1 VLEARGDAGD
11 PGLVGDGHGAERRR
25 ARRPLQAA
33 LAGEVAAGG
42 EQLPAG
48 AEFSAAVTYAGEVL
62 VAGEGSKGQLG
73 LPDDQARTSFTP
85 VRELKDQEAA
95 LVACGSEHALCVVR
109 QGALYSWGSLRPPE
123 LLGHAEEANP
133 VVAPSGWT
141 MPAAVQTPADV
152 RLPKGAGGGAAAS
165 LSLSL
170 AFA

>member
-1 VLEARGDAGD
+1 M
-11 PGLVGDGHGAERRR
+11 
-25 ARRPLQAA
+25 
-33 LAGEVAAGG
+33 LAGG
-42 EQLPAG
+42 L
-48 AEFSAAVTYAGEVL
+48 FRS
-62 VAGEGSKGQLG
+62 QLG

-109 QGALYSWGSLRPPE
+109 QGVLYSWGSLRPPE

-141 MPAAVQTPADV
+141 MPAAVQTPPDV
-152 RLPKGAGGGAAAS
+152 RLPKGAGGGAEA
-165 LSLSL
+165 SLSL